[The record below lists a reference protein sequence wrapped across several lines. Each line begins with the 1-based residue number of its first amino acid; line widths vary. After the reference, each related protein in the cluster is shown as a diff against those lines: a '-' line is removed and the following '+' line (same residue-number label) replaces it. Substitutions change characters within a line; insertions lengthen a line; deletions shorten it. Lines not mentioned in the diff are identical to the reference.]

1 MGLKIGVLALQG
13 AFQEHIEACK
23 LAAEKLGADLEVF
36 EIRMQQDLNG
46 IDGLIIPGGES
57 TVMRRLLARSGLLH
71 DLKRAKSDGLHIMGT
86 CAGLIC
92 LADEIVSGRTPEE
105 ASIIGGLS
113 VKISRNA
120 YGTQLDSFK
129 TSGLQTEPSTGLDG
143 LQEAIFIRAPE
154 IKDWNREK
162 VKVLA
167 WLGPNTPVAVSQ
179 GNLLGLAFHPE
190 LCKSNLSWH
199 KYFLQSIINK

>member
-13 AFQEHIEACK
+13 AFQEHVEACK
-23 LAAEKLGADLEVF
+23 LAAADLGIEV
-36 EIRMQQDLNG
+36 EMSQIRMQQDVAGL
-46 IDGLIIPGGES
+46 DGLIIPGGES
-57 TVMRRLLARSGLLH
+57 TVMRRLLCSSGLLH
-71 DLKRAKSDGLHIMGT
+71 DLKKAKDDGLPMMGT
-86 CAGLIC
+86 CAGLIV
-92 LADEIVSGRTPEE
+92 LADEIFSYGAPEE

-120 YGTQLDSFK
+120 YGTQLNSFK
-129 TSGLQTEPSTGLDG
+129 TTKLQVEPSIHIKGNE
-143 LQEAIFIRAPE
+143 EAIFIRAPE
-154 IKDWNREK
+154 IKEWDHEK

-167 WLGPNTPVAVSQ
+167 WLDPKTPVAIRQ

-199 KYFLQSIINK
+199 KYFLQYIINK